1 MEKGRGDREK
11 EKEGKRTRRVS
22 LFKYSFRVRPV
33 EFASDHSAPRFPCPS
48 PILLDAPPLPRKIT
62 EIRAI
67 FERRRLFE
75 NKISHEGEGV
85 CGKLGH
91 GIDWK
96 FIYFFIH
103 SYRRAFTTFD
113 TGFLVARGGAY
124 RGKCLLNGG
133 VILFLRTIFENNSWK
148 LSVNVISFSNRNRA
162 DPFEGKEG
170 LSSG

>member
-48 PILLDAPPLPRKIT
+48 PILLDAPPLSFSLPRKIT

-75 NKISHEGEGV
+75 NKISHEGEGCV
-85 CGKLGH
+85 GNWATESIGNSYISL
-91 GIDWK
+91 
-96 FIYFFIH
+96 FIH
-103 SYRRAFTTFD
+103 IDALSRRS
-113 TGFLVARGGAY
+113 
-124 RGKCLLNGG
+124 
-133 VILFLRTIFENNSWK
+133 ILAS
-148 LSVNVISFSNRNRA
+148 LSR
-162 DPFEGKEG
+162 EGEHNAV
-170 LSSG
+170 SVF